1 MNKLNEE
8 IWVPVKNYE
17 GLYEIN
23 QGSVVRSLNKKNF
36 HKIMPQRIDRG
47 GYWTV
52 RLSNKGKD
60 STVYVH
66 RLLGFAFLDN
76 PENKCCI
83 NHIDGNKRNNDLNNL
98 EWATMAENMQH
109 AYRLGLIVDFP
120 GKCRKVIDKCSGAV
134 FESIKMAA
142 DFYMIPYST
151 CKNYING
158 NRQNPTCLSYL
169 NTKAA

>member
-23 QGSVVRSLNKKNF
+23 QGSVVRSLNKRNF

>member
-8 IWVPVKNYE
+8 VWVPVKKYE

-23 QGSVVRSLNKKNF
+23 QDSVVRSLNKRNF

-47 GYWTV
+47 GYLTV

-60 STVYVH
+60 CTVYVH

-83 NHIDGNKRNNDLNNL
+83 NHIDGNKRNNDLSNL
-98 EWATMAENMQH
+98 EWVTMAENMQH

>member
-8 IWVPVKNYE
+8 IWVPVKKYE

-23 QGSVVRSLNKKNF
+23 QGSVVRSLNKRNF

-60 STVYVH
+60 CTVYVH

-83 NHIDGNKRNNDLNNL
+83 NHIDGNKRNNDLCNL